1 MENTIRIIDVE
12 SNEVVDR
19 EMNEIELEIH
29 EAITQDNDLRA
40 AEQETRK
47 QSRIELLERLG
58 LTEDEAKLIL
68 G

>member
-1 MENTIRIIDVE
+1 
-12 SNEVVDR
+12 
-19 EMNEIELEIH
+19 MNEIELEIH

-58 LTEDEAKLIL
+58 LTEDEAKLL
-68 G
+68 FS